1 MSNVVEFLHI
11 ADLHLGNQQYG
22 LKERFNDF
30 GRAFLSAMDYAIEH
44 GVRFVLISGDLFQ
57 KANIDPLT
65 LLQAIAGLERLRQAG
80 IQAVAVEGNH
90 DRLRYRDYI
99 SWLDFL
105 AEQGYIALL
114 SPEFQE
120 QGIQLQPWN
129 GSQGAYVD
137 IEGIRVYG
145 VPYLGASIQTVLYEL
160 PQAIAAQLKEGAR
173 FTILMGHFG
182 LEGEMPGAAGGVPQ
196 EAIAGLQGC
205 VDYLALG
212 HWHKPFEREG
222 WIYNPG
228 SLEACSMAERSW
240 RGGYYHVRV
249 DLGSNV
255 SHEARLIPHKRRPF
269 HRLVFAVDEFTSKE
283 ILYEKLR
290 ERLQAE
296 KQALWLGDISS
307 EEKPVVEVSL
317 EGVLAF
323 DRSVLDLDYID
334 KMINYIISP
343 LLARPKNNTRPT
355 EFAISAEEQ
364 LPRAEVERQIVCD
377 LIRRD
382 SRFRQQAEFWADL
395 MVELKSMTLVK
406 NSPETII
413 ATLRDRMQRQQ
424 AAVVGVGLRG
434 WRQEV
439 AWPSMVKKTE
449 SYIKPK

>member
-1 MSNVVEFLHI
+1 MSNTVEFLHI
-11 ADLHLGNQQYG
+11 ADLHLGYQQYG

-30 GRAFLSAMDYAIEH
+30 GRAFLSAIDYAIEQS
-44 GVRFVLISGDLFQ
+44 VRFVLISGDLFQ
-57 KANIDPLT
+57 KANIDPPT
-65 LLQAIAGLERLRQAG
+65 LLQAITGLERLRQVG
-80 IQAVAVEGNH
+80 IQVMAVEGNH
-90 DRLRYRDYI
+90 DRLHYRDYI
-99 SWLDFL
+99 SWLEFL

-137 IEGIRVYG
+137 IEDIRVYG
-145 VPYLGASIQTVLYEL
+145 VPYLGASIQTVLKEL
-160 PQAIAAQLKEGAR
+160 PQVIAAQPKDSTC

-212 HWHKPFEREG
+212 HWHKPFERAG

-240 RGGYYHVRV
+240 WGGYYHVRV

-255 SHEARLIPHKRRPF
+255 SHKARLVPHKRRPF
-269 HRLVFAVDEFTSKE
+269 HQLVFAVDEFTSKE

-290 ERLQAE
+290 ERLETE
-296 KQALWLGDISS
+296 KQAQQPGDLSS
-307 EEKPVVEVSL
+307 DDKPVVEVSL

-323 DRSVLDLDYID
+323 DRSVLDLGYID
-334 KMINYIISP
+334 KMINDILSP
-343 LLARPKNNTRPT
+343 LLARPKNNTRST

-364 LPRAEVERQIVCD
+364 LPRAELERQVVCD

-382 SRFRQQAEFWADL
+382 SRYRQQAQFWADL

-413 ATLRDRMQRQQ
+413 ATLRDRMQRQR
-424 AAVVGVGLRG
+424 AVELPEEGGSQL
-434 WRQEV
+434 
-439 AWPSMVKKTE
+439 
-449 SYIKPK
+449 

>member
-1 MSNVVEFLHI
+1 MSNSVEFLHI

-30 GRAFLSAMDYAIEH
+30 GKAFLSAIDYAIEH

-57 KANIDPLT
+57 KANIDPPT

-105 AEQGYIALL
+105 AEQGYIVLL
-114 SPEFQE
+114 NPEFQE
-120 QGIQLQPWN
+120 QGIQLQPWD
-129 GSQGAYVD
+129 GSQGGYVD

-145 VPYLGASIQTVLYEL
+145 VPYLGASIQTVLKDL
-160 PQAIAAQLKEGAR
+160 PPAIAAQPKEGTR

-196 EAIAGLQGC
+196 EAIAELQGC

-212 HWHKPFEREG
+212 HWHKPFERDG
-222 WIYNPG
+222 WVYNPG

-249 DLGSNV
+249 DCGSHV
-255 SHEARLIPHKRRPF
+255 SHKAELIPHKRRPF
-269 HRLVFAVDEFTSKE
+269 HRIVFAVDEFISKE
-283 ILYEKLR
+283 VLYEKLR
-290 ERLQAE
+290 ERLEAE
-296 KQALWLGDISS
+296 KRTLQTGDESP
-307 EEKPVVEVSL
+307 EDKPVVEVSL

-334 KMINYIISP
+334 KMINDILSP

-355 EFAISAEEQ
+355 EFTISTEGQ
-364 LPRAEVERQIVCD
+364 LPRTELERQIICD

-382 SRFRQQAEFWADL
+382 SRYRQQAEFWADL
-395 MVELKSMTLVK
+395 MVELKSMTLGK
-406 NSPETII
+406 SSPETII
-413 ATLRDRMQRQQ
+413 ATLRDRMQRQR
-424 AAVVGVGLRG
+424 AA
-434 WRQEV
+434 
-439 AWPSMVKKTE
+439 E
-449 SYIKPK
+449 SSKEGGSQP